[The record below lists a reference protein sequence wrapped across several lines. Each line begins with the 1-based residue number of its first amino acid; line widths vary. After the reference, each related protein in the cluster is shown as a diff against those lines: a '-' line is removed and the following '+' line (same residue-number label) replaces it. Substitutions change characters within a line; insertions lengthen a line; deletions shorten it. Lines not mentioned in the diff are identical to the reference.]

1 MYDVQIVFEDGSIS
15 QMVNI
20 ETKLV
25 NLVLG
30 WVASRLDIIS
40 ITVRKTGE

>member
-30 WVASRLDIIS
+30 WAANRLDIIS
-40 ITVRKTGE
+40 ITTRKTGE